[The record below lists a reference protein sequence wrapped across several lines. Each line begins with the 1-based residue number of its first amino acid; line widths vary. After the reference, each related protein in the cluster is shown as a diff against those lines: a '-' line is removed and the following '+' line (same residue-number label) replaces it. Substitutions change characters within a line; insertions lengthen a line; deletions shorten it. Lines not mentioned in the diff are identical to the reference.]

1 VSRGDQIE
9 LRRPRTVGEIV
20 RLALGL
26 YAAYPWL
33 FFVLAVAVMAPYDLA
48 VLAAVGRGP
57 FGKGNE
63 SVEVFLLLDVLNF
76 SLIGPLIS
84 ALHVHAVVVIGD
96 GERPRLGS
104 VALRGLRVLPVVSAA
119 EIVAAFGIAAGF
131 IALIVPGILLALRWA
146 VVAQAAAV
154 EHEGWLPA
162 LRRSRRLT
170 GGHYMHIV
178 GLFLV
183 TGALSAVVRLSAAA
197 IPLGS
202 SSGAASTAVGVVVD
216 SLVASFTALTFAVL
230 YFDLLGRAAVAESPA
245 EPDIPGDIH
254 QLN

>member
-1 VSRGDQIE
+1 MSRGDQIE
-9 LRRPRTVGEIV
+9 LSRPRTVGEIL
-20 RLALGL
+20 RLALAF

-57 FGKGNE
+57 FGRGHE
-63 SVEVFLLLDVLNF
+63 SLAVFALLYVLNF

-84 ALHVHAVVVIGD
+84 ALHVQAVVAIGD
-96 GERPRLGS
+96 GGGPRLGS
-104 VALRGLRVLPVVSAA
+104 VALSGLRVLPVVSAA
-119 EIVAAFGIAAGF
+119 EIVATVGITLGL
-131 IALIVPGILLALRWA
+131 IALIVPGVLLALQWA
-146 VVAQAAAV
+146 VVAQTAAV

-170 GGHYMHIV
+170 EGHYLHIL
-178 GLFLV
+178 GLFFVSAAL
-183 TGALSAVVRLSAAA
+183 TGVVKLGAAA

-202 SSGAASTAVGVVVD
+202 SSGAASVAVGVAAD
-216 SLVASFTALTFAVL
+216 SLTASFTALTFAVL
-230 YFDLLGRAAVAESPA
+230 YFDLLGRAAEAEAPA
-245 EPDIPGDIH
+245 DFGNRDIH